1 VRLIEDL
8 TARLRDALAGR
19 SSSAPEAVPAPAPL
33 VETRPP
39 LRAGWVQPDRTT
51 CGSACL
57 VVARALGDA
66 SYAAWLETGEVTGRA
81 RDPRAPGRRFADEVL
96 ATHVRT
102 NGWTDVAGRLRWAW
116 PRGLGTTPWA
126 LAHELTATG
135 GTTPPGTRHR
145 VRAVSPRRRGEAYD
159 VVARA
164 VANGHAVPLY
174 VGNRLLPRH
183 VVLVVDVD
191 GDGDGEGD
199 EPWLAAY
206 DPSSGRRVRLPRE
219 DFVRGDLRVAGWS
232 EPWFA
237 VLPAGSA
244 PNPG

>member
-19 SSSAPEAVPAPAPL
+19 SASAPVSDPAPAPL
-33 VETRPP
+33 AGSRRPLP
-39 LRAGWVQPDRTT
+39 GWVQPDRTT

-57 VVARALGDA
+57 VAARALGDP
-66 SYAAWLETGEVTGRA
+66 SYAAWLETGAVTGHA
-81 RDPRAPGRRFADEVL
+81 RDPRTPGRRFADEVL

-102 NGWTDVAGRLRWAW
+102 NRWTDAAGRLRWPW
-116 PRGLGTTPWA
+116 PRSLGTTPWA
-126 LAHELTATG
+126 LAHELSATG
-135 GTTPPGTRHR
+135 GTTPPGTGHR
-145 VRAVSPRRRGEAYD
+145 VRTVSPRRRGEAYD
-159 VVARA
+159 AVARA

-183 VVLVVDVD
+183 VVLVVDVGVD
-191 GDGDGEGD
+191 DQS
-199 EPWLAAY
+199 LTAY

-219 DFVRGDLRVAGWS
+219 DFVRGELRVAGWS

-237 VLPAGSA
+237 VLPTGRGAA
-244 PNPG
+244 AAD

>member
-8 TARLRDALAGR
+8 TARLRHALAGR

-33 VETRPP
+33 VGTRPP

-57 VVARALGDA
+57 VVVRALGDA
-66 SYAAWLETGEVTGRA
+66 SYAAWLESGGVAGRA
-81 RDPRAPGRRFADEVL
+81 RDPRTPERRFADEVL

-102 NGWTDVAGRLRWAW
+102 NRWTDVAGRLRWAW

-159 VVARA
+159 VVAAA
-164 VANGHAVPLY
+164 VARGHAIPLY
-174 VGNRLLPRH
+174 VGNGLLPRH

-191 GDGDGEGD
+191 DDGD
-199 EPWLAAY
+199 EPSLAAY

-219 DFVRGDLRVAGWS
+219 AFVRGDLRVAGWS

-237 VLPAGSA
+237 VVPTPPVTAGR
-244 PNPG
+244 

>member
-1 VRLIEDL
+1 MRLIEDL

-19 SSSAPEAVPAPAPL
+19 SSPAPEAMPAPAPL
-33 VETRPP
+33 VGARPP

-66 SYAAWLETGEVTGRA
+66 SYAAWLETGEVAGRA
-81 RDPRAPGRRFADEVL
+81 RDPRTPGRRFADEVL
-96 ATHVRT
+96 ATHGRT
-102 NGWTDVAGRLRWAW
+102 NRWTDVAGRLRWAW

-135 GTTPPGTRHR
+135 GTTPSGIRHR

-164 VANGHAVPLY
+164 VANGHAIPLY
-174 VGNRLLPRH
+174 VGNALLPRH

-191 GDGDGEGD
+191 DDGDEAA
-199 EPWLAAY
+199 LMAY
-206 DPSSGRRVRLPRE
+206 DPSSGRRVRVPRE

-237 VLPAGSA
+237 VLPTGSA
-244 PNPG
+244 PTSG

>member
-1 VRLIEDL
+1 MRLIEDL

-19 SSSAPEAVPAPAPL
+19 SSSVREGAPAPAPL
-33 VETRPP
+33 GGSRPP

-66 SYAAWLETGEVTGRA
+66 SYAAWLESGEVAGRA
-81 RDPRAPGRRFADEVL
+81 RDPRTPGRRFADEVL

-102 NGWTDVAGRLRWAW
+102 NRWTDASGALQSAW

-126 LAHELTATG
+126 LARELTATG
-135 GTTPPGTRHR
+135 GTTPPGTGHR
-145 VRAVSPRRRGEAYD
+145 VRTVSPRRRGEAYD
-159 VVARA
+159 EVAAAVAR
-164 VANGHAVPLY
+164 GHAVALY

-183 VVLVVDVD
+183 VVLVV
-191 GDGDGEGD
+191 GGD
-199 EPWLAAY
+199 EVALAAY
-206 DPSSGRRVRLPRE
+206 DPSSGRRVRLARE

-237 VLPAGSA
+237 VLPTAG
-244 PNPG
+244 

>member
-1 VRLIEDL
+1 MRLIEDL

-19 SSSAPEAVPAPAPL
+19 SSSTPEWTPESAPAPAPL
-33 VETRPP
+33 AGSRAP
-39 LRAGWVQPDRTT
+39 LRPGWVQPDRTT

-66 SYAAWLETGEVTGRA
+66 SYAAWLETGEVTGRP

-102 NGWTDVAGRLRWAW
+102 NRWADSSGRPRWAW
-116 PRGLGTTPWA
+116 PRALGTTPWD
-126 LAHELTATG
+126 LAHELGATG

-145 VRAVSPRRRGEAYD
+145 VLTVSPRRRDEAYD

-164 VANGHAVPLY
+164 VATGHAVPLY
-174 VGNRLLPRH
+174 VGNDLLPRH
-183 VVLVVDVD
+183 VVLVVDAS
-191 GDGDGEGD
+191 GGEPGSD
-199 EPWLAAY
+199 EPWLEAY
-206 DPSSGRRVRLPRE
+206 DPSSGRRVRLARE
-219 DFVRGDLRVAGWS
+219 AFVRGDLLVAGWS

-237 VLPAGSA
+237 VLPTAG
-244 PNPG
+244 

>member
-1 VRLIEDL
+1 MRLIEDL
-8 TARLRDALAGR
+8 AARLRDALAGR
-19 SSSAPEAVPAPAPL
+19 SSSAPGAVLAPAPL
-33 VETRPP
+33 VDSRPP

-57 VVARALGDA
+57 FAARALGDS
-66 SYAAWLETGEVTGRA
+66 SYAAWLETGEVAGRA
-81 RDPRAPGRRFADEVL
+81 RDPRTPGRRFADEVL

-102 NGWTDVAGRLRWAW
+102 NRWTDATGRLRWPW
-116 PRGLGTTPWA
+116 PRRLGTTPWA
-126 LAHELTATG
+126 LAHELGATG
-135 GTTPPGTRHR
+135 GTTPPGTGHR
-145 VRAVSPRRRGEAYD
+145 VRTVSPRRRGEAYD

-164 VANGHAVPLY
+164 VGRGHAGPLY

-183 VVLVVDVD
+183 VVLVVD
-191 GDGDGEGD
+191 GD
-199 EPWLAAY
+199 EHGLTAY

-237 VLPAGSA
+237 VLPTAR
-244 PNPG
+244 

>member
-8 TARLRDALAGR
+8 TARMRDALAGR
-19 SSSAPEAVPAPAPL
+19 SSSAPEAEPAPAPL
-33 VETRPP
+33 VGARSP

-51 CGSACL
+51 CGAACL

-66 SYAAWLETGEVTGRA
+66 SYATWLESGEVAGRA

-102 NGWTDVAGRLRWAW
+102 NRWTDAAGRLRWAW

-159 VVARA
+159 VVAVA
-164 VANGHAVPLY
+164 VARGHAVPLY
-174 VGNRLLPRH
+174 VGNQLLPRH
-183 VVLVVDVD
+183 VVLVID
-191 GDGDGEGD
+191 GDEAA
-199 EPWLAAY
+199 LMAY
-206 DPSSGRRVRLPRE
+206 DPSSGRRIRVRRG

-232 EPWFA
+232 EPWF
-237 VLPAGSA
+237 VVVPTPPVTAGR
-244 PNPG
+244 

>member
-8 TARLRDALAGR
+8 TARLRHALAGR
-19 SSSAPEAVPAPAPL
+19 SSSVRERVPAPAPL
-33 VETRPP
+33 VDARPP

-51 CGSACL
+51 CGSTCL

-66 SYAAWLETGEVTGRA
+66 SYAVWLESGEVAERA
-81 RDPRAPGRRFADEVL
+81 RDPRTPGRRFADEVL

-102 NGWTDVAGRLRWAW
+102 NRWVDASGRPRWAW

-135 GTTPPGTRHR
+135 GTTAPGTSHR
-145 VRAVSPRRRGEAYD
+145 VRTVSPRRRGEAYD
-159 VVARA
+159 AVARA
-164 VANGHAVPLY
+164 VANGHAIPLY

-191 GDGDGEGD
+191 IDVD

-219 DFVRGDLRVAGWS
+219 AFVRGDLRVAGWS

-237 VLPAGSA
+237 VLPTGSA
-244 PNPG
+244 PTSG

>member
-1 VRLIEDL
+1 MRLIEDL
-8 TARLRDALAGR
+8 AARLRDALAGR
-19 SSSAPEAVPAPAPL
+19 SSSAPGAVLAPAPL
-33 VETRPP
+33 VDSRPP

-57 VVARALGDA
+57 VAARALGDS
-66 SYAAWLETGEVTGRA
+66 SYAAWLETGEVAGRA
-81 RDPRAPGRRFADEVL
+81 RDPRTPGRRFADEVL

-102 NGWTDVAGRLRWAW
+102 NRWTDATGRLRWPW
-116 PRGLGTTPWA
+116 PRRLGTTPWA
-126 LAHELTATG
+126 LAQELGATG
-135 GTTPPGTRHR
+135 GTTPPGTGHR
-145 VRAVSPRRRGEAYD
+145 VRTVSPRRRGEAYD
-159 VVARA
+159 AVARA
-164 VANGHAVPLY
+164 VADGHAVPLY

-183 VVLVVDVD
+183 VVLVVDVAAD
-191 GDGDGEGD
+191 VD

-237 VLPAGSA
+237 VLPTGRGAA
-244 PNPG
+244 AAD